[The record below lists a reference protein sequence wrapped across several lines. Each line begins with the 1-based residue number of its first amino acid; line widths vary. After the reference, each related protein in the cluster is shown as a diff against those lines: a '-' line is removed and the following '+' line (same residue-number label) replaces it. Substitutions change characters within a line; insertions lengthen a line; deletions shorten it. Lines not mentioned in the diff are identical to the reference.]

1 MSYVIKVPCSSA
13 NIGPGFDV
21 LGLALSIYLELHVT
35 TQNAPADA
43 PLNCTISYEGE
54 GADEVTLVP
63 DANLIT
69 RVALYVLRCH
79 DHHAFPEPVHVH
91 VKNPIPLGRGLG
103 SSGAAVTA
111 GVMLGNEVGKLGL
124 SKARMLDYCLMIERH
139 PDNVAAALYGGFVGT
154 YLNELR
160 PEDLAWKEIPL
171 SEVLPAPA
179 GGLDTGRR
187 PPEPP
192 MNIGHYKQFPWSKKI
207 KAITIIPDFELMT
220 AKAREVLPEKYT
232 RADVVYNLQRA
243 ALLPTVL
250 NSDPLDPDTI
260 YLAMQDKVHQP
271 YRKTLIP
278 GLTEILN
285 FMTPST
291 QPGLLGIC
299 LSGAGPT
306 ILALAT
312 HNFDEIAKRIIAEFE
327 KNQIQ
332 CRWELLEPAENGA
345 VVENKKI

>member
-1 MSYVIKVPCSSA
+1 M
-13 NIGPGFDV
+13 
-21 LGLALSIYLELHVT
+21 
-35 TQNAPADA
+35 
-43 PLNCTISYEGE
+43 
-54 GADEVTLVP
+54 
-63 DANLIT
+63 
-69 RVALYVLRCH
+69 
-79 DHHAFPEPVHVH
+79 
-91 VKNPIPLGRGLG
+91 
-103 SSGAAVTA
+103 
-111 GVMLGNEVGKLGL
+111 
-124 SKARMLDYCLMIERH
+124 
-139 PDNVAAALYGGFVGT
+139 YGGFVGT
-154 YLNELR
+154 YLNELK

-192 MNIGHYKQFPWSKKI
+192 LNIGHYKQFPWSKKI

-220 AKAREVLPEKYT
+220 AKAREVLPETYS

-312 HNFDEIAKRIIAEFE
+312 HNFDEIANRIIAEFE
-327 KNQIQ
+327 KNKIQ
-332 CRWELLEPAENGA
+332 CRWELLEPANDGA
-345 VVENKKI
+345 VVEYQKV